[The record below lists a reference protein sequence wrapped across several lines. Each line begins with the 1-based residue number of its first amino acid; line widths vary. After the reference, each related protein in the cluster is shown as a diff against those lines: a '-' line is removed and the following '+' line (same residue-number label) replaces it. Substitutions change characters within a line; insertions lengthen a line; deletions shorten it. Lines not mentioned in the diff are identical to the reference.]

1 MIIAHNFYE
10 CNSKTD
16 VFIFFIK
23 KDLSNGF
30 LASPFY
36 PVSGHWGAYSPW
48 ERYPNHVE
56 LNSIKDVE
64 IMPFYDWE
72 KKEYLP
78 NNFGKKNEE

>member
-1 MIIAHNFYE
+1 MFEVYV
-10 CNSKTD
+10 C
-16 VFIFFIK
+16 VK